1 MNQELTKKA
10 KETII
15 LNSLNVLMK
24 RAIKGIY
31 IYAINPNLRQKL
43 LTLQNER
50 SQSYHA
56 KPPLFNGTDQ

>member
-24 RAIKGIY
+24 RAIKGLY
-31 IYAINPNLRQKL
+31 IYAINPNRRQKL
-43 LTLQNER
+43 LALQNER

-56 KPPLFNGTDQ
+56 KPTLFNGTDQ